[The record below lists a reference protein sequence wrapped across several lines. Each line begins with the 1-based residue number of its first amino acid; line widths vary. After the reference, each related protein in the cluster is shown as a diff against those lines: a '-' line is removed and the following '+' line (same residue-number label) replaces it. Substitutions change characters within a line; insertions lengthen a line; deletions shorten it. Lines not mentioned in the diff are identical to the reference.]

1 RRRWVAVIRADLAA
15 LVGGRA
21 LHARARAALAA
32 QDEALAGYLDGL
44 RSQTLALGIRRQ
56 LKTDSRSITLA
67 GLVADLVG
75 RGERGDP
82 LATVL
87 SHPDA
92 PGHVGAEDDLRD
104 ALRVLKARAQPA
116 ESYADRGL
124 AHADRRT
131 PPVPERE
138 ELEGVLDDVLGL
150 FRQVALMVEGPR
162 SDHGI

>member
-1 RRRWVAVIRADLAA
+1 VAAIRADLAA

-21 LHARARAALAA
+21 LHVRALAALAPH
-32 QDEALAGYLDGL
+32 DEALAHYVDAL

-75 RGERGDP
+75 RAERGDP
-82 LATVL
+82 LSSVL

-92 PGHVGAEDDLRD
+92 PGHVGADEDLRD
-104 ALRVLKARAQPA
+104 ALRALKARAQPA

-138 ELEGVLDDVLGL
+138 ELERVLDNVLTL
-150 FRQVALMVEGPR
+150 FRQVAVMVEGPR
-162 SDHGI
+162 SDPGL